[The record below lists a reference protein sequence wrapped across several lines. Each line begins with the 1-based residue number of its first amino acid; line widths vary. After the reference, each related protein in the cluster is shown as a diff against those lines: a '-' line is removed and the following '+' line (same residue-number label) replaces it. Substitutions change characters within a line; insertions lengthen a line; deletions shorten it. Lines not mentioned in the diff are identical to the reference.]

1 MRVHPID
8 PQALQEPLRPRRAS
22 EQPAPPPVPGF
33 PLPPVLMET
42 ALRLRALFAQRYH
55 AYVTRRRW
63 AHLRSLGMHIGSD
76 VNLPASVWVDTSHC
90 HLISIGD
97 ECGFGEGV
105 CILAH
110 DALANQFL
118 DATRIGRVD
127 IRESC
132 HIGARAVIL
141 PGVTIGPRSIV
152 GANSVVTRSIPPHSV
167 AAGNPARVLCTLE
180 DYLARLRRRLARAP
194 RFPYG
199 QADVR
204 RMSPAEREAMRAALE
219 TGDGFI
225 VGGYGAQKSGDSD
238 QQVTD

>member
-8 PQALQEPLRPRRAS
+8 PEEFVEKPRPRSAAAEGSRNRPPPETPFPLRGA
-22 EQPAPPPVPGF
+22 GG
-33 PLPPVLMET
+33 
-42 ALRLRALFAQRYH
+42 LRALLAQRYH
-55 AYVTRRRW
+55 GFVTRRRW
-63 AHLRSLGMHIGSD
+63 ARLRSLGMHIGAN

-118 DATRIGRVD
+118 DATRIGRVV

-141 PGVTIGPRSIV
+141 PGVEIGPRSIV
-152 GANSVVTRSIPPHSV
+152 GANSVVTRSIPPGSV

-180 DYLARLRRRLARAP
+180 EYLARQRARLRRAP
-194 RFPYG
+194 KFPFE
-199 QADVR
+199 QSDVR
-204 RMSPAEREAMRAALE
+204 RMSPEERRKMFAALAD
-219 TGDGFI
+219 GDGFI
-225 VGGYGAQKSGDSD
+225 VGGYAAQRDGRTD